1 MREGLS
7 RVADHPN
14 EVSLLSDTF
23 TLTRL
28 RPGGAGESDLRTS
41 FGIPLIVGM
50 PLPQHRLAPFVAEPF
65 HFTWRSTGFE
75 GDCQTNGESRAS
87 SMRHPICKVLEWQE
101 RLNADKGLTK
111 VQIGEN
117 EGLSK
122 ARITQMFSLLRLPE
136 EAQQYLA
143 SLTSPALIKSFA
155 IRRLMSVAKLPPA
168 RQVEAFEGMK
178 AGAERRAG

>member
-1 MREGLS
+1 
-7 RVADHPN
+7 
-14 EVSLLSDTF
+14 
-23 TLTRL
+23 
-28 RPGGAGESDLRTS
+28 
-41 FGIPLIVGM
+41 
-50 PLPQHRLAPFVAEPF
+50 
-65 HFTWRSTGFE
+65 
-75 GDCQTNGESRAS
+75 
-87 SMRHPICKVLEWQE
+87 MRHPICKVLEWQE